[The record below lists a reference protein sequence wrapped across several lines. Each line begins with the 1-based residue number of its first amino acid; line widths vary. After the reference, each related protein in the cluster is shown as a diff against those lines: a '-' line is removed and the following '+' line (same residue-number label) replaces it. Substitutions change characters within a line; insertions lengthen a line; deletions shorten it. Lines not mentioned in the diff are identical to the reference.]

1 VGARPPTAG
10 REAGQVK
17 STASHGETK
26 VGFRGWPGWS
36 DINVLQSEP
45 VSGRCMRSFTTSTR
59 TANERFPPLEVDQI
73 AVQTDLCRT
82 NVLHA
87 LVRLSI
93 VRRQKLH
100 ISKEESHSISMS
112 TRRIELLVARNFL
125 VVVFP
130 LVNAHILNYQPMSV
144 HRL

>member
-17 STASHGETK
+17 SAASHGKTK
-26 VGFRGWPGWS
+26 VGFRGWPCRS

-73 AVQTDLCRT
+73 AVQTDLYRT

-87 LVRLSI
+87 LVRLSK
-93 VRRQKLH
+93 VRRQKLY
-100 ISKEESHSISMS
+100 ISKEESRSISTS
-112 TRRIELLVARNFL
+112 TRHIELWVARDFL
-125 VVVFP
+125 IVMFP

-144 HRL
+144 PRL